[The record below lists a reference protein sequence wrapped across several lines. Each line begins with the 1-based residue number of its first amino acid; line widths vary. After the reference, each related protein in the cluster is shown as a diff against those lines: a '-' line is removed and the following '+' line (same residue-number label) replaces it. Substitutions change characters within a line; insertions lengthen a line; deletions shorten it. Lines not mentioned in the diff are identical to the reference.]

1 MNDLSA
7 VILQKALTARAITRA
22 DVIAFEDLIRAH
34 PAHLMAKD
42 FTVRH
47 HFAPGVYMREL
58 HIPAGMIT
66 IGKIHKYPC
75 LAILAKGKRKTL
87 IDGKIVI
94 ATAPHISLSPA
105 GMKRASE
112 ALEDSVFITV
122 HENPGN
128 NTVIEE
134 LERHL
139 ACDTEEEYQ
148 AFLGSRP
155 CLS

>member
-7 VILQKALTARAITRA
+7 AILQTALTARAITRA
-22 DVIAFEDLIRAH
+22 DVIAFEKQIIAH

-47 HFAPGVYMREL
+47 HFAPGIYMREL

-66 IGKIHKYPC
+66 IGKIHKHPC
-75 LAILAKGKRKTL
+75 LAILAKGRRKTL
-87 IDGKIVI
+87 IDGKIVT

-105 GMKRASE
+105 GAKRASE

-122 HENPGN
+122 HENPDN
-128 NTVIEE
+128 NTAIEE
-134 LERHL
+134 LERYL

-148 AFLGSRP
+148 AFLASHA

>member
-1 MNDLSA
+1 MNDLA
-7 VILQKALTARAITRA
+7 AAILQTALTAKPITRA
-22 DVIAFEDLIRAH
+22 DVIAFEKLILQDPR
-34 PAHLMAKD
+34 HLTAKD

-58 HIPAGMIT
+58 HIPKGMIT

-87 IDGKIVI
+87 IDGRLEIV
-94 ATAPHISLSPA
+94 TAPHVSLSPA

-112 ALEDSVFITV
+112 AMEDSVFITV
-122 HENPGN
+122 HPTHKTDIDE
-128 NTVIEE
+128 IERDLVCE
-134 LERHL
+134 
-139 ACDTEEEYQ
+139 TEEDYQ
-148 AFLGSRP
+148 AFLGSTHK